1 MSDLKVGQLKI
12 ALKSVL
18 KLKGIKY
25 EQLAESLH
33 CSLPTVKR
41 IMGPEELSLSRLL
54 QICEVAEIDLS
65 DLERLAGRQDRK
77 EENFT
82 AEQQEFLAKNKSY
95 FSYLMALYSGDTPQ
109 KIAAK
114 HKLSQRSTDKY
125 LVQLEKLDLVRV
137 TGRLKV
143 KPRYEDF
150 PALGNGPLA
159 KVYFESFIQSGA
171 RFFTELIRDAIATVK
186 KEDRIKTKFA
196 IQSAK
201 ISKASYEAWV
211 ERQEKA
217 LIELVGTS
225 KFEEKTLP
233 VDQLM
238 TVVVVHGHTLVPN
251 THPSLAQLE
260 NVMGPIENL

>member
-1 MSDLKVGQLKI
+1 MSELKVGQLKS

-18 KLKGIKY
+18 KLKGVKY
-25 EQLAESLH
+25 EQLAEELN

-65 DLERLAGRQDRK
+65 DLERLAGLQDRK

-82 AEQQEFLAKNKSY
+82 PEQQEFLAKNKSY
-95 FSYLMALYSGDTPQ
+95 FGYLMALYSGETPA
-109 KIAAK
+109 KIAEK
-114 HKLSQRSTDKY
+114 YNLTIKSTDKY
-125 LVQLEKLDLVRV
+125 LLQLEKLDLIRV

-143 KPRYEDF
+143 KPRYEDL

-159 KVYFESFIQSGA
+159 RVYFESFIQSGA
-171 RFFTELIRDAIATVK
+171 KFFTDLIRDAIATVK
-186 KEDRIKTKFA
+186 KEDRMKTKFA

-211 ERQEKA
+211 AKQEKA
-217 LIELVGTS
+217 LAELVGTS
-225 KFEEKTLP
+225 KFEEKTIP

-238 TVVVVHGHTLVPN
+238 TVVVVHGHTLVPH
-251 THPSLAQLE
+251 THPSLAQLD
-260 NVMGPIENL
+260 NVMGPIVNL